1 MKKCVKGSYT
11 VEASLLFPIIFF
23 IIIWLIYLGFYLHDK
38 NRLNVIVDDSLL
50 KARYLIENE
59 TDLTAGDVNYEVY
72 IKRGVLYGFIGSLN
86 EKEVLLLEYVNNQLK
101 SGLLIADNITVQ
113 TRLDRWKVGMEINAD
128 FSVPIIQ
135 VQKLFRRKLTLTAVK
150 EIPLM
155 DTEEFLRMF
164 DIFSGV
170 AEKIPAAE
178 KVLNGL
184 SRLLKKVK

>member
-1 MKKCVKGSYT
+1 MKGSYT